1 MKLVKLLILLTIN
14 GTLCLTTVEF
24 RKAAARRVQKHL
36 KKLRK
41 NRIFVKNPWQQKV
54 SKEVAKLT
62 LKNSIN
68 PKFIKHCAHCFKI
81 LRFPFYGLNRQR
93 GLCETLVNHKEKP
106 CGNLYQKIYT

>member
-14 GTLCLTTVEF
+14 STLCLTTAEF

-36 KKLRK
+36 KKLQN
-41 NRIFVKNPWQQKV
+41 NRIFIKNPWQRKV
-54 SKEVAKLT
+54 SKNVVKHT
-62 LKNSIN
+62 LKNATN

-81 LRFPFYGLNRQR
+81 LRSPFYELNRQR